1 MSRDHLL
8 RAILPEH
15 DLRVLVVH
23 ATDLVA
29 EAGRIQGCSPGVAR
43 IFAETLIGAC
53 LHASLGKDEKRTS
66 LQLEGR
72 GPLHGL
78 FADASAEGAIRGFV
92 KKPDAELDPLDLREA
107 VGPQAYLS
115 VLRELP
121 DGEFYRAAVA
131 VDEKR
136 LDRCLEHYFKVSE
149 QIDTALSIEVETG
162 ADGTIVRAVG
172 LLVQRLPDGDAA
184 AVKTVRER
192 LAAGALLDG
201 MKSESGTGTQVA
213 RLALE
218 GLGELEV
225 LADVPLAYRC
235 SCSRPRARRGL
246 SGAGRDE
253 LLDMVVRDRGA
264 ELGCEFCKTVYRFEA
279 EELLQLVDELEAQ
292 AD

>member
-23 ATDLVA
+23 ATELVA
-29 EAGRIQGCSPGVAR
+29 EAARIQECSPGVAR
-43 IFAETLIGAC
+43 IFGEALMGAC
-53 LHASLGKDEKRTS
+53 LHASLGKGEKRTS

-78 FADASAEGAIRGFV
+78 FADASAEGGLRGFV
-92 KKPDAELDPLDLREA
+92 KKPDAILDADDLRSA

-115 VLRELP
+115 VLREMP
-121 DGEFYRAAVA
+121 DGDFYRGAVA
-131 VDEKR
+131 VDRKR
-136 LDRCLEHYFKVSE
+136 FDECLEAYFQVSE
-149 QIDTALSIEVETG
+149 QIETTLAIEVETG
-162 ADGTIVRAVG
+162 TDGAISRAVG
-172 LLVQRLPDGDAA
+172 LLVQRLPDGDAQ

-192 LAAGALLDG
+192 LRAGALVDG
-201 MKSESGTGTQVA
+201 MRAEAGTGTQVA

-218 GLGELEV
+218 GLGGIEV
-225 LADVPLAYRC
+225 LADVPLAYQC
-235 SCSRPRARRGL
+235 TCSRQRARRGL

-279 EELLQLVDELEAQ
+279 EELLQLVDELEAG
-292 AD
+292 AE